1 MDGRSP
7 ISRQTRRRFLVHHII
22 RIQPMRHTLGCS
34 SHYEVRG
41 AYARLGAAA
50 SPEVEKALDSATRR
64 VYFDD
69 PLWI

>member
-1 MDGRSP
+1 
-7 ISRQTRRRFLVHHII
+7 
-22 RIQPMRHTLGCS
+22 MRHTLGCI

-50 SPEVEKALDSATRR
+50 SPEVEEAIDSATRR

-69 PLWI
+69 PLRISEPYSFFLESSWPFQALSCSTNQ